1 MPCGSFI
8 LDFSWAWLK
17 NSFFKPLLVVI
28 TSISDK
34 TGDLKI
40 TNYSFASTASPWK
53 MQKVLHENGP
63 EKKQSSDKNCII
75 LSGYVSE
82 N

>member
-1 MPCGSFI
+1 MI
-8 LDFSWAWLK
+8 
-17 NSFFKPLLVVI
+17 SFFKPLLVVI
-28 TSISDK
+28 ISISDK

-40 TNYSFASTASPWK
+40 TKKSFASTASPWK
-53 MQKVLHENGP
+53 NQKALHENGP
-63 EKKQSSDKNCII
+63 EKKQRSDKNCTI